1 MKIRYAT
8 LAATA
13 ICALATAGCGITDDP
28 DPIVPAVAIDAL
40 PPVLVGEDSNSVTLI
55 ETTTRY
61 GNITG
66 TMDTTE
72 FSDDGPQR
80 QTATLSGSVG
90 GHQILLTATFP
101 TGTTVFTGTIFGTTL
116 TLQVPKQNG
125 QIENYVLRPG
135 AAADYDQRSAQLH
148 PGRQ

>member
-1 MKIRYAT
+1 MNIRYAA

-13 ICALATAGCGITDDP
+13 ICALSAAGCGIADDT

-40 PPVLVGEDSNSVTLI
+40 PPVLVGEDPGSVTLI

-80 QTATLSGSVG
+80 QSASLTGTVTGDQVVLS
-90 GHQILLTATFP
+90 ATFP
-101 TGTTVFTGTIFGTTL
+101 TGTTIFGTTL
-116 TLQVPKQNG
+116 TLQVPQQNG

-135 AAADYDQRSAQLH
+135 TAADYDQRSA
-148 PGRQ
+148 

>member
-1 MKIRYAT
+1 MNIRYAA

-13 ICALATAGCGITDDP
+13 ICALSAAGCGIADDTDP
-28 DPIVPAVAIDAL
+28 VVPAVAIDAL
-40 PPVLVGEDSNSVTLI
+40 PPVLVGEDSGSVTLI

-80 QTATLSGSVG
+80 QSASLTGIVTGDQVVLS
-90 GHQILLTATFP
+90 ANFP
-101 TGTTVFTGTIFGTTL
+101 TGTTIFTGTLFGTTL
-116 TLQVPKQNG
+116 TPQVPQQNG

-135 AAADYDQRSAQLH
+135 TAADYDQRSA
-148 PGRQ
+148 